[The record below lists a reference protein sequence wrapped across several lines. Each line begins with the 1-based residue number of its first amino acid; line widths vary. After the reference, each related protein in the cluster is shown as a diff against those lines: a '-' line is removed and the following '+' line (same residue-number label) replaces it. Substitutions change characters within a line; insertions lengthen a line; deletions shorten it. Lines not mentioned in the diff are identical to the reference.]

1 MGKIIGIDLGTTNSC
16 VAVMEGGKPVVI
28 ANSEGMRTTPSVVG
42 FLKTGERV
50 VGEPAKRQAVT
61 NADKT
66 ISSIKRHMG
75 SDYRVEIDGKKYSPQ
90 EISAMILQKLKS
102 DAEGYLGEKV
112 TEAVITVPAYF
123 SDGQRQATKD
133 AGKIA
138 GLDVK
143 RIINEPTAAALSY
156 GLDNEQEQRI
166 MVYDLGGGTFDVS
179 IIEIGEGVIE
189 VLATAGDN
197 KLGGDDFDNAITQYM
212 LDEFKKAEGIDLS
225 GDKMAMQRL
234 KEAAEKAKK
243 ELSSATTTNINL
255 PFITANQDGPKHF
268 DMNLT
273 RAKFDELTADLVD
286 RTKGPVNTA
295 LADAGLTAADLDKVL
310 LVGGST
316 RIIAVQEEVK
326 RLTGKEP
333 FKGINP
339 DECVAIGACIQGGK
353 LAGDAGAG
361 EILLLDVT
369 PLTLSIE
376 TMGGIATHL
385 IERNT
390 TIPTKKSQIFSTAQD
405 NQDAVDINVVQ
416 GERQFAKDNKSLGR
430 FRLDGIAPARR
441 GVPQIE
447 VTFDID
453 ANGIVNVS
461 AKDLGTGR
469 EQHITITSGTSL
481 SDDDIDRAVKE
492 AAEYEAQ
499 DKKRKEGIEARNEAD
514 ALAFQTEKALGEV
527 GDKLSDSDKAGV
539 KADLDSLRAAIDSTD
554 AENMSD
560 ADVDKIKAAKDKLM
574 ESAQNLFSKLYEQN
588 GPGAN
593 AGTGAGTPDYSDGDV
608 VDGDFREV

>member
-166 MVYDLGGGTFDVS
+166 MVYELGGGTFDVS

-608 VDGDFREV
+608 VDGDFTEV